1 LPRQLR
7 AALHAAWASSKVGAI
22 SLATLFM
29 IANLA
34 FGIYAVAV
42 GQMKILELPG
52 VIVGGAA
59 LFLLSLLFSFII
71 TIPVSSVM
79 VACAYP
85 FLRTLRAVDRRV
97 FGVVGF
103 LVGVLVWSI
112 LVWNAP
118 TWNLYFGSWIS
129 LFLIG
134 GPAGC
139 AGSLAFARHLPRETF
154 VAESL
159 D

>member
-1 LPRQLR
+1 
-7 AALHAAWASSKVGAI
+7 
-22 SLATLFM
+22 M

-97 FGVVGF
+97 FWHCWLPGRATR
-103 LVGVLVWSI
+103 LVNIGLECTNLEFVLRI
-112 LVWNAP
+112 LDFA
-118 TWNLYFGSWIS
+118 FFDRRS
-129 LFLIG
+129 G
-134 GPAGC
+134 G
-139 AGSLAFARHLPRETF
+139 LRW
-154 VAESL
+154 
-159 D
+159 